1 MLTGQL
7 AELEERNAE
16 VESQNSTVIQQNLEL
31 QQVER
36 ELRDN
41 LLTFVSRSELQDV
54 QNKLLRS
61 EQERVCAPI
70 TCLCQRA
77 PKIRSDPFKALHKNM
92 RLEQNRIFN
101 FTSYLACHQ
110 VS

>member
-1 MLTGQL
+1 MVTGQL

-54 QNKLLRS
+54 QNKLLKS
-61 EQERVCAPI
+61 EQERVCAPVM
-70 TCLCQRA
+70 CLCEHA
-77 PKIRSDPFKALHKNM
+77 PNVKVTHLKHYV
-92 RLEQNRIFN
+92 RI
-101 FTSYLACHQ
+101 
-110 VS
+110 

>member
-7 AELEERNAE
+7 AELEERSAE

-41 LLTFVSRSELQDV
+41 LLTFVSRNELQDV
-54 QNKLLRS
+54 QDKLLKS

-70 TCLCQRA
+70 TCLNEHV
-77 PKIRSDPFKALHKNM
+77 PKT
-92 RLEQNRIFN
+92 E
-101 FTSYLACHQ
+101 
-110 VS
+110 VSVVYEYENGMKSKHIILQAI

>member
-1 MLTGQL
+1 LLTGQL

-36 ELRDN
+36 ELRDS

-54 QNKLLRS
+54 QNKLLKS
-61 EQERVCAPI
+61 EQERVCTAV
-70 TCLCQRA
+70 TYLCERE
-77 PKIRSDPFKALHKNM
+77 PKIEVTHLKHYV
-92 RLEQNRIFN
+92 RI
-101 FTSYLACHQ
+101 
-110 VS
+110 

>member
-7 AELEERNAE
+7 AELEERSAE

-70 TCLCQRA
+70 TCLLCQRT
-77 PKIRSDPFKALHKNM
+77 PKIRSDPFKSLRKNM
-92 RLEQNRIFN
+92 RLEQN
-101 FTSYLACHQ
+101 
-110 VS
+110 

>member
-1 MLTGQL
+1 MLIGQL
-7 AELEERNAE
+7 AELEERSAE
-16 VESQNSTVIQQNLEL
+16 VESQNSTLIQQNLEL

-54 QNKLLRS
+54 QNKLLKS

-70 TCLCQRA
+70 TCLREHI
-77 PKIRSDPFKALHKNM
+77 PKTDVTH
-92 RLEQNRIFN
+92 LEHCVRI
-101 FTSYLACHQ
+101 
-110 VS
+110 